1 MEKESLIQDLILLKQ
16 LEEKAIASA
25 HKEYKQIM
33 ERRQREADSRDIKKI
48 KEKLQYIDS
57 KMPPILEMIKK
68 PDLEAKYVK
77 FGEFDLTRIEVLQAI
92 IETIGDIDKKDSHGD
107 TLLHICCEKG
117 FLKSVKYLI
126 DKGADLDIYSDFGKH
141 TPLIEA
147 RCHFHIDICK
157 LLLKSGADPD
167 LPSKFEREEGTTI
180 LHMSV
185 QLDDLAVLL
194 LECGAD
200 IHLVDERGF
209 SALDYAYKRSEMIM
223 CDKLI
228 KMGAKTSYYSMERVQ
243 DYVDKCFGRE
253 RI

>member
-1 MEKESLIQDLILLKQ
+1 MEKESLIQDLTLLKQ
-16 LEEKAIASA
+16 LEKKAIASA
-25 HKEYKQIM
+25 HKEYKEIM
-33 ERRQREADSRDIKKI
+33 LRRQREADSRDIEKI

-68 PDLEAKYVK
+68 PDLKVQYVK

-117 FLKSVKYLI
+117 FIQSVKYLI
-126 DKGADLDIYSDFGKH
+126 DQGADMDVYSDFWKR
-141 TPLIEA
+141 TPLVEA

-167 LPSKFEREEGTTI
+167 LPSHFEREEGTTI

-185 QLDDLAVLL
+185 QLDDLADLL

-200 IHLVDERGF
+200 IHLVDKEGF
-209 SALDYAYKRSEMIM
+209 SALDYAYKRSEMIF
-223 CDKLI
+223 CRKLI
-228 KMGAKTSYYSMERVQ
+228 KLGAKSSYYSMREIKDWLERCKPWQ
-243 DYVDKCFGRE
+243 C
-253 RI
+253 